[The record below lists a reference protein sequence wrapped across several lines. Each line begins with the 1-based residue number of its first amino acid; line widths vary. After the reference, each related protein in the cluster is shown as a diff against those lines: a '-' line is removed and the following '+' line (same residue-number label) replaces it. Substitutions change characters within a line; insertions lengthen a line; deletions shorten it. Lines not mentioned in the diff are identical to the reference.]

1 MVIWRAFALLSHAVP
16 STESPQP
23 QRFGPRTTL
32 AFLLL
37 VVLLEIWAVRATDPD
52 FPIGDPFH
60 VLTVLLVALFIGA
73 AFIRQRIIRIA
84 LLTVVFAVPTLV
96 LVAEWRLAS
105 RDVDIANSRIAL
117 SKDGLLRFTYRP
129 GAEVRARGNAWSMR
143 ITDDGLFDVPH
154 AVPKP
159 PGVVRIVLLGDSVP
173 NEGSLPFA
181 QRFPH
186 LLEQL
191 LQAAAPPGIK
201 PEVVNVSC
209 EGYNSI
215 QEERLL
221 EKVGLRY
228 QPDLVLWTYV
238 LNDPFL
244 QNGGFRRM
252 GNSFFLFQFAPLLLL
267 ATGGT
272 FCDGFAYLHT
282 DYAFDLVVRNS
293 LERMRLIAER
303 DHLRVLFATLPI
315 VERFDNPVCM
325 GLYDRAIAAAKDQ
338 GFATTR
344 VVDSFRGEDFHTYQ
358 KPGEEMDVTHPNAA
372 GHRRMAEHLAKAA
385 APLLWPGK

>member
-1 MVIWRAFALLSHAVP
+1 MTPIEP
-16 STESPQP
+16 NQP
-23 QRFGPRTTL
+23 RFRIGATL
-32 AFLLL
+32 AFLTLIAL
-37 VVLLEIWAVRATDPD
+37 VELWASHASDPD

-60 VLTVLLVALFIGA
+60 GLAVVLIALFVAASFVRQKVLRVALFT
-73 AFIRQRIIRIA
+73 
-84 LLTVVFAVPTLV
+84 LVFAIPSLV
-96 LVAEWRLAS
+96 LVAEWRLAT
-105 RDVDIANSRIAL
+105 RDVNQSNSRIAQ

-129 GAEVRARGNAWSMR
+129 GAEVRTHDNTSVMR
-143 ITDDGLFDVPH
+143 VSADGLLDVPH

-159 PGVVRIVLLGDSVP
+159 PGVVRVVLLGDSVP
-173 NEGSLPFA
+173 NEGSLPFD

-186 LLEQL
+186 LLEML
-191 LQAAAPPGIK
+191 LQAVAPPGVK

-238 LNDPFL
+238 LNDPYL
-244 QNGGFRRM
+244 QNGGYRRM
-252 GNSFFLFQFAPLLLL
+252 GNSFFLFQLAPLLML
-267 ATGGT
+267 ATGHT
-272 FCDGFAYLHT
+272 FCDGFAYLHA
-282 DYAFDLVVRNS
+282 DYAFDLVVRQS

-303 DHLRVLFATLPI
+303 DHLKVLFATLPI
-315 VERFDNPVCM
+315 VEAFDNPVCL

-344 VVDSFRGEDFHTYQ
+344 VVDSFKGEDFHTYQ
-358 KPGEEMDVTHPNAA
+358 KPGEPFDVTHPNAA
-372 GHRRMAEHLAKAA
+372 GHRRMAEHLAKASGA
-385 APLLWPGK
+385 ILWPKP